1 MPNPMNPNVKLIRE
15 AVTNPLTPRAVE
27 RILREKSPP
36 DSVEA
41 PLTTTNSIVIH
52 LTARVT
58 FLEAQLAKVLSLL
71 EPDESEGAASVPASA
86 AEAAAQESVDEDAPV
101 TVNTSRVVNGAVM
114 PGPGGAVAG
123 GESGPVRQADAT
135 PFPAGVA
142 TSAPPGTGQRVT
154 VTPSG
159 K

>member
-1 MPNPMNPNVKLIRE
+1 MNPNIKLIRD
-15 AVTNPLTPRAVE
+15 AASQPLSPVAVE
-27 RILREKSPP
+27 RILREKCAP

-41 PLTTTNSIVIH
+41 PLTATNSIVIH
-52 LTARVT
+52 LVSRLALAEARIAMLVKA
-58 FLEAQLAKVLSLL
+58 LE
-71 EPDESEGAASVPASA
+71 EPENESNAAVPTSA
-86 AEAAAQESVDEDAPV
+86 AEASAQETVDEDAPV

-123 GESGPVRQADAT
+123 EPSGPVRQADAT
-135 PFPAGVA
+135 PFPAGVS

-154 VTPSG
+154 VSPG

>member
-1 MPNPMNPNVKLIRE
+1 MNPNIKLIRD
-15 AVTNPLTPRAVE
+15 AASQPLSPVAVE
-27 RILREKSPP
+27 RILREKCAP

-41 PLTTTNSIVIH
+41 PLTATNSIVIH
-52 LTARVT
+52 LVSRLALAEARIATLVKM
-58 FLEAQLAKVLSLL
+58 LE
-71 EPDESEGAASVPASA
+71 EPENETDAAVPTSA
-86 AEAAAQESVDEDAPV
+86 AEASAQETVDEDAPV

-123 GESGPVRQADAT
+123 EPSGPVRQADAT

-142 TSAPPGTGQRVT
+142 TSAPPGTGQRVS
-154 VTPSG
+154 VSPN